1 MFVGPQASC
10 EKGLL
15 GLPLAYHRAS
25 LLLCLGEDLP
35 QLRLS
40 KDVHE
45 FHLVSLP
52 ETSHWFAHAACR
64 NRNLYP
70 TAALRDTAMVL
81 PEGMDLL
88 KIEQCELER
97 GREVLGMKY
106 TFKT

>member
-1 MFVGPQASC
+1 MC
-10 EKGLL
+10 I
-15 GLPLAYHRAS
+15 
-25 LLLCLGEDLP
+25 
-35 QLRLS
+35 
-40 KDVHE
+40 E
-45 FHLVSLP
+45 FHLVRQVIDL
-52 ETSHWFAHAACR
+52 AHAACR

>member
-1 MFVGPQASC
+1 MLTRPKAPTSASPPVFVGPQASC

-52 ETSHWFAHAACR
+52 ETSH
-64 NRNLYP
+64 
-70 TAALRDTAMVL
+70 
-81 PEGMDLL
+81 
-88 KIEQCELER
+88 
-97 GREVLGMKY
+97 
-106 TFKT
+106 